1 MNTLSKVIMA
11 GVAAV
16 VLGTGFASSA
26 FADTPWQRNH
36 PRREQVNERLA
47 NQDHRINR
55 EYREGEISRGQAY
68 RLHRADHQ
76 IRAEERMMASQNGGH
91 ITRLEQRALN
101 QQENA
106 VSRRI
111 GY

>member
-1 MNTLSKVIMA
+1 MSKFSKVMLA
-11 GVAAV
+11 GVAAIG
-16 VLGTGFASSA
+16 LGTGFASSA
-26 FADTPWQRNH
+26 FADTPWQWNH

-47 NQDHRINR
+47 YQYHRINR
-55 EYREGEISRGQAY
+55 DYREGEISWARAQ
-68 RLHRADHQ
+68 RMHRADRQ

>member
-1 MNTLSKVIMA
+1 MA
-11 GVAAV
+11 GIAAV
-16 VLGTGFASSA
+16 VLGTGLTTSA
-26 FADTPWQRNH
+26 FADTPWQWNH

-47 NQDHRINR
+47 NQYHRIDR
-55 EYREGEISRGQAY
+55 EYRDGEISWAQAQ
-68 RLHRADHQ
+68 RLHRADRQ
-76 IRAEERMMASQNGGH
+76 VRAEERMMASQNGGH

-106 VSRRI
+106 ISRRI